1 MKVTQ
6 ERLQAGEFAKRA
18 GVTVRTLHHY
28 DRLGLL
34 SPEGRSGAGYRLYGE
49 DDLARLQHIAA
60 LKFLGVP
67 LRRIKELLAQSP
79 PDLRAA
85 LRVQRRVLTDYRRRL
100 DAALQAIDRVER
112 AASGGAEGLDW
123 RSLRAISEA
132 LTMHEN
138 MEWVKQY
145 YTDEQLADLARREDP
160 DVRANGERDWALL
173 MADVEAALGEDPA
186 GERGQALAARWADL
200 IHAFTGGD
208 AGIRSGLQKLY
219 EDRANWP
226 ATMKIPY
233 SDAVG
238 AFIEKAMSARER
250 RSG

>member
-34 SPEGRSGAGYRLYGE
+34 SPEGRSDAGYRLYGE

-60 LKFLGVP
+60 LKFLGIP
-67 LRRIKELLAQSP
+67 LRRIKELLVQSP

-100 DAALQAIDRVER
+100 DASLQAIDRVEG

-123 RSLRAISEA
+123 GSLR
-132 LTMHEN
+132 
-138 MEWVKQY
+138 Q
-145 YTDEQLADLARREDP
+145 
-160 DVRANGERDWALL
+160 
-173 MADVEAALGEDPA
+173 
-186 GERGQALAARWADL
+186 
-200 IHAFTGGD
+200 
-208 AGIRSGLQKLY
+208 
-219 EDRANWP
+219 
-226 ATMKIPY
+226 
-233 SDAVG
+233 
-238 AFIEKAMSARER
+238 
-250 RSG
+250 